1 MLEPYSPDS
10 RLFTGAYGISGDG
23 NHIIGEHH
31 VDDVFKSTVHLV
43 VAVDRPVV
51 GAGTFL
57 T

>member
-1 MLEPYSPDS
+1 MLEAYSPDS

-23 NHIIGEHH
+23 NHIIVEHH

-43 VAVDRPVV
+43 VAVDRTVV
-51 GAGTFL
+51 DAGAFL